1 MTIADRDGQEAL
13 TMRSLAV
20 EIQSDPTA
28 IYRHF
33 RDKQDLLSAMVDTV
47 LDDLRY
53 PAASQDWRAIARELA
68 LNLRELLLAHP
79 GAAMLI
85 ASGPPTP
92 GSVKATANALQL
104 LAAAGMPPRL
114 AGRAQRSVIS
124 YVVGWVLMEHGIGAR
139 QRASYFAQ
147 ALLLAQQHPGSD
159 PATLARA
166 AIPDRSEPGEFEFGL
181 DTFLDGLSLRLEEEV
196 HVSGQDPIRW
206 PVDNRPSP

>member
-1 MTIADRDGQEAL
+1 
-13 TMRSLAV
+13 MRSG
-20 EIQSDPTA
+20 SFP
-28 IYRHF
+28 
-33 RDKQDLLSAMVDTV
+33 SALKPV
-47 LDDLRY
+47 
-53 PAASQDWRAIARELA
+53 RARIDAH
-68 LNLRELLLAHP
+68 LRELLLAHP
-79 GAAMLI
+79 GAALLI
-85 ASGPPTP
+85 AGGPPTP

-104 LAAAGMPPRL
+104 LAAAGMSPRL
-114 AGRAQRSVIS
+114 AGRAQRAVIS

-147 ALLLAQQHPGSD
+147 ALLLAQRHPGSD

-181 DTFLDGLSLRLEEEV
+181 DAFLDGLSLRLEEEV